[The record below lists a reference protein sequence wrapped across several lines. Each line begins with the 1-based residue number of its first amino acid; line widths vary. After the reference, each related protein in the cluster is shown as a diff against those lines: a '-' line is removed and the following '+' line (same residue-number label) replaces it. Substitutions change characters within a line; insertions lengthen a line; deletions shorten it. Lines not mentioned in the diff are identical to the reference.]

1 MPFITAAEIIFPQFV
16 EAVSYNAGL
25 CFFLDRGFFCN
36 TIVVVNRKKVRTVN
50 SQRYMLSHL
59 AGVFHTGVFCQQE
72 DQLISYEENPEYN
85 PIYNNG
91 TLRSS
96 LIHRTGAQKETLIA
110 SDDFQMFY
118 ICVKCEN
125 IYYMMGPL
133 GMQVMSRTERHRF
146 YHFYGIDEKWE
157 KGLHYH
163 TLMEILQIAGMF
175 TKIITGEEYTDQQL
189 VDANY
194 HVAASAKE
202 RQEQARFDIKSEN
215 EDIYR
220 HSYQEE
226 RRILDA
232 VKAGNVEEAVRLSKE
247 MDSNIGR
254 LGESEVEHWRNL
266 SIVVAAICAR
276 AAIEG
281 GVMPAVAYRVSG
293 FYINKSTACKDI
305 TQILIYRNHVIED
318 LTKRVREQKNK
329 RHTSNYVEQCKDYV
343 YGHYREKIYL
353 GDIADTLNISNSY
366 LSRLFKRETGI
377 SLQDFIN
384 DVRVE
389 KAANLLV
396 YSEETLS
403 GIAEYVNFPTQ
414 SYFGKIFKQ
423 KMQVTPKQYREL
435 YKPAEFYGK
444 IES

>member
-1 MPFITAAEIIFPQFV
+1 MNDQT
-16 EAVSYNAGL
+16 
-25 CFFLDRGFFCN
+25 
-36 TIVVVNRKKVRTVN
+36 
-50 SQRYMLSHL
+50 YMLSHL

-85 PIYNNG
+85 PIYHNEK
-91 TLRSS
+91 LRTW
-96 LIHRTGAQKETLIA
+96 LIHRSDTQKEPIVVR
-110 SDDFQMFY
+110 DDFRIFY
-118 ICVKCEN
+118 VCVKDES

-133 GMQVMSRTERHRF
+133 STQVMSRAERHRF
-146 YHFYGIDEKWE
+146 YHFYGIDERWE

-175 TKIITGEEYTDQQL
+175 AKIITGEEYTDQQL

-194 HVAASAKE
+194 QAVASVKE
-202 RQEQARFDIKSEN
+202 RQEQAFFDIKSEN

-266 SIVVAAICAR
+266 SIVAAALCAR

-281 GVMPAVAYRVSG
+281 GVMPAVAYRLSG
-293 FYINKSTACKDI
+293 FYINKCTACKDI
-305 TQILIYRNHVIED
+305 TQILIYRNHVVGE
-318 LTKRVREQKNK
+318 LAKRVREQKEK
-329 RHTSNYVEQCKDYV
+329 RHTSSYTEQCRDYV
-343 YGHYREKIYL
+343 YRHYREKIYL
-353 GDIADTLNISNSY
+353 NSIADTLGISSTY
-366 LSRLFKRETGI
+366 LSRLFKRETGK
-377 SLQDFIN
+377 SFQEFIN

-389 KAANLLV
+389 KAANLLL

-423 KMQVTPKQYREL
+423 KMQMTPKQYREL
-435 YKPAEFYGK
+435 YKPTEFYGRT
-444 IES
+444 EE